1 MGCYWLIFGSE
12 VVSVG
17 LGFVELLFC
26 WEVEFKEYLVVMDCV
41 WLVKR
46 LEGFKVVVFVD
57 VREMVLFVVFVSFVE
72 VMLGI
77 MVCDFVFVIFLEML
91 FFSDVNGNVDFD
103 GVEDEILIVI
113 LDELEI
119 LVDIVNCFVGEVL
132 GMLVV
137 GDFVC
142 VGELL

>member
-1 MGCYWLIFGSE
+1 M
-12 VVSVG
+12 
-17 LGFVELLFC
+17 
-26 WEVEFKEYLVVMDCV
+26 
-41 WLVKR
+41 VKR